1 VGSLGNLV
9 QANIGKRATGGTSE
23 RTIVVVSRIGMAGV
37 IWAAAGFAAI
47 VLWRRRRTPI
57 AALCLFGAGFPLLI
71 LQPYG
76 GEMLI
81 RVFVFSLPA
90 VSLLIATLIA
100 PTYLSPRR
108 LSKGLSKLALRFRRR
123 RVVAGLV
130 MAVAVPG
137 FLLAR
142 FGNESYEQVSTND
155 RATVNAMYRTAPT
168 DSIIYIEDRQALLS
182 SQRVGDVRFQNL
194 NSIDP
199 HQVEAQIRSS
209 TGRQVATYILLT
221 ESEQAYAEQVTGL
234 PPNWAEGL
242 VRALLADGGYDVEF
256 RAGRSVLVRAVV
268 PISSPAS
275 PRGIRAR

>member
-1 VGSLGNLV
+1 
-9 QANIGKRATGGTSE
+9 
-23 RTIVVVSRIGMAGV
+23 MAGI

-47 VLWRRRRTPI
+47 VLWRRRRTPV

-81 RVFVFSLPA
+81 RVFLFSLPA
-90 VSLLIATLIA
+90 VSLLIATLIL
-100 PTYLSPRR
+100 PKYLSPRR
-108 LSKGLSKLALRFRRR
+108 MRKGPTRLGLRFRSRR
-123 RVVAGLV
+123 AVAGLL
-130 MAVAVPG
+130 MALAVPG
-137 FLLAR
+137 YLLAR
-142 FGNESYEQVSTND
+142 FGNESYEQVSNND

-182 SQRVGDVRFQNL
+182 SQRVGEVKFQNL

-221 ESEQAYAEQVTGL
+221 ESEQAYAEQVFGL
-234 PPNWAEGL
+234 PLHWADGL
-242 VRALLADGGYDVEF
+242 VKALLADGGYDIEF
-256 RAGRSVLVRAVV
+256 RAGRSMLLRAVV